1 LALGL
6 LLLFASQLEMRQMI
20 RVYLFK
26 AQSLIALTLAVLATQ
41 RGTTDWVAIGT
52 TWYEESEQIDP
63 L

>member
-1 LALGL
+1 
-6 LLLFASQLEMRQMI
+6 MI